1 MAHVRKALLEL
12 PKELDLQS
20 FYDWV
25 EEEEKIG
32 TQAKKLIDS
41 LISSSD
47 EDISNKTSH
56 IVLQISRKVGGASK
70 KDGHAD
76 LHTTVGWSSSTAVI
90 TPPR

>member
-1 MAHVRKALLEL
+1 MELPQKLEL
-12 PKELDLQS
+12 QT

-47 EDISNKTSH
+47 EDIANKTSH

-70 KDGHAD
+70 RW
-76 LHTTVGWSSSTAVI
+76 VGLARGIDTL
-90 TPPR
+90 T

>member
-12 PKELDLQS
+12 PQKLELQT

-32 TQAKKLIDS
+32 TLAKKLIDS

-47 EDISNKTSH
+47 EDIANKTSH
-56 IVLQISRKVGGASK
+56 IVLQISRKVGGAS
-70 KDGHAD
+70 
-76 LHTTVGWSSSTAVI
+76 
-90 TPPR
+90 